1 MHRST
6 SRAALL
12 GIAVLLAAC
21 AGTPRSAGVPPGA
34 VSVSWTDPARFD
46 DARDSRDTPAM
57 REAWVSELGR
67 HLAER
72 AAQQLPADQRL
83 DVRFTDIRRAGA
95 HEPWRGPQADRV
107 RIVRDVYPPRIALE
121 FKRLGADGRVVH
133 SGQRELRDL
142 GFLMR
147 PNLYASDPLGHE
159 KLLLDDWVRKEFAAG
174 R

>member
-12 GIAVLLAAC
+12 ASAVLLAAC
-21 AGTPRSAGVPPGA
+21 AGTPRTAGVPPGA
-34 VSVSWTDPARFD
+34 VSVSWTDAARFS
-46 DARDSRDTPAM
+46 DARDSRDTLAM

-72 AAQQLPADQRL
+72 AAEQLPPDQKL
-83 DVRFTDIRRAGA
+83 EVRFTDIQRAGGY
-95 HEPWRGPQADRV
+95 EPWRGPQADRV

-121 FKRLGADGRVVH
+121 FSQLAADGRVVH
-133 SGQRELRDL
+133 SGRRELRDL
-142 GFLMR
+142 GFLTR
-147 PNLYASDPLGHE
+147 PNRYASDPLGHE
-159 KLLLDDWVRKEFAAG
+159 KLLLDDWVRKEFGAG